1 MFRILNS
8 TQVTE
13 PTALTPEE
21 IRKLSDRCLNIAT
34 KLHDALEKVD
44 LRGVKDRERE
54 DYFNL
59 VSLKNE
65 IRSQGLKFSR
75 QSMYLTLKA
84 TDLDEYRQEIEGA
97 TQKLGDAI
105 AQLEQTNAMLGK
117 LALGI
122 NFVVSILETL
132 AGGGVVSIAGSISEL
147 DNLLG

>member
-1 MFRILNS
+1 MFRTLNS
-8 TQVTE
+8 TQVNE
-13 PTALTPEE
+13 PTTLTPED
-21 IRKLSDRCLNIAT
+21 IKKLSQRCLNIAT

-44 LRGVKDRERE
+44 RRGVGNEERD

-75 QSMYLTLKA
+75 QSMFLTLKA
-84 TDLDEYRQEIEGA
+84 TDLNEYRQEIEGA
-97 TQKLGDAI
+97 TQRLGNAI
-105 AQLEQTNAMLGK
+105 AQLEQSNMILGK

-132 AGGGVVSIAGSISEL
+132 AGGGVVSIAGAVSEL
-147 DNLLG
+147 DTLLS

>member
-1 MFRILNS
+1 MFKTLNS
-8 TQVTE
+8 IQVTE
-13 PTALTPEE
+13 PTTLTPEE

-44 LRGVKDRERE
+44 RRGVKDRDRE

-84 TDLDEYRQEIEGA
+84 TDLNEYRQEIEGA

-105 AQLEQTNAMLGK
+105 AKLEQTNAMLGK
-117 LALGI
+117 
-122 NFVVSILETL
+122 
-132 AGGGVVSIAGSISEL
+132 
-147 DNLLG
+147 